1 MEERGFDHIIKS
13 KLEEVSR
20 MDTPSDWNT
29 FYEQYSAELNAP
41 DIDGG
46 VVSDFDS
53 YIKSKLSDIAVPA
66 STGSDWNTFEAI
78 YSDSLGNED
87 DAFDSSL
94 SEKIQALKTPF
105 NSAHWVLLKK
115 RLERE
120 EFIKTNVYFSKIA
133 ECAIVFLILF
143 TFLNIF
149 HDLPPEALKN
159 RDYAYA
165 TKDDVASLTKQK
177 PILIEDASTSR
188 FSEKKIEKKSTL
200 SINPP
205 SRTIFSETDF
215 RFIPVINRSLRVTVK
230 NSSASIMTGHAADKT
245 IKSSRFIAVNSLE
258 NSVALLDGPKMDIY
272 RVKGLVTPM
281 IDEDDNGGDNYLGL
295 TLNPTVNLVS
305 SPIDYINNLDAYNTD
320 ALGMDLGVV
329 YGYEK
334 NRIGLETG
342 LFYGKKSYQP
352 RIYNEVSGNFSEGYT
367 SSSLNYISFDVLR
380 IPFSIRYIALKNKS
394 WNLYASAGS
403 SFNVVTFTDY
413 QIEQNGVPIQRPSEF
428 SSVARNS
435 SLNYTSG
442 AFEGGEIHDNLF
454 LTVDF
459 SLGIES
465 KLSES
470 TSMFTA
476 LYYNKHIGLAGIGP
490 NNDRLHSIGMNIGFK
505 KKI

>member
-1 MEERGFDHIIKS
+1 M
-13 KLEEVSR
+13 
-20 MDTPSDWNT
+20 
-29 FYEQYSAELNAP
+29 
-41 DIDGG
+41 
-46 VVSDFDS
+46 
-53 YIKSKLSDIAVPA
+53 
-66 STGSDWNTFEAI
+66 

-87 DAFDSSL
+87 ELFDSSV
-94 SEKIQALKTPF
+94 SDKIQSLKSPF

-149 HDLPPEALKN
+149 HDLPPEALEN
-159 RDYAYA
+159 LDYAYA
-165 TKDDVASLTKQK
+165 TNDGVSQSDQQSLLKT
-177 PILIEDASTSR
+177 
-188 FSEKKIEKKSTL
+188 
-200 SINPP
+200 
-205 SRTIFSETDF
+205 SETPSGSISKREINNNPVQGF
-215 RFIPVINRSLRVTVK
+215 NYVSRSGFSISELRFIPALSPQLRISDS
-230 NSSASIMTGHAADKT
+230 NSSAAIFKAHTTDKT
-245 IKSSRFIAVNSLE
+245 IISSKLIAVNTLE
-258 NSVALLDGPKMDIY
+258 NSTALLDAPKMNLY
-272 RVKGLVTPM
+272 RIKGVVKPM
-281 IDEDDNGGDNYLGL
+281 AEDDDNNGGERYLGL

-320 ALGMDLGVV
+320 ALGIDLGLV

-334 NRIGLETG
+334 NRIGFETG

-352 RIYNEVSGNFSEGYT
+352 RIYNEVIGSFSEGYT

-380 IPFSIRYIALKNKS
+380 IPLSIKYNVIQNKS
-394 WNLYASAGS
+394 WNLYASVGS
-403 SFNVVTFTDY
+403 SFNIVTFTDY

-428 SSVARNS
+428 SSVTRNS

-442 AFEGGEIHDNLF
+442 AFEGGEIQDNLF

-459 SLGIES
+459 SLGIER
-465 KLSES
+465 KLSQS

-490 NNDRLHSIGMNIGFK
+490 NNDRLHSIGMNIGVK
-505 KKI
+505 KRI